1 MSFNNEGKLN
11 IKFGWMCWRGTG
23 EKERKERRPCLVTSF
38 THPSAGCPS
47 HCPRGGDPA
56 PLCAPS
62 LRAARSSGRGRDCG
76 APRWLRVGAEPGAGT
91 GRRRALPGPPP
102 HHGPAIGAPTP
113 SRRAFLSFAPRP
125 CAARSP
131 WTATWTHLRPR
142 GSATEDSASGGRA
155 GPSLRASESPGT
167 ASW

>member
-1 MSFNNEGKLN
+1 MDVLEGNGREGEEGAPALLGDQFHAS
-11 IKFGWMCWRGTG
+11 IRRSPARPTAHEAGT
-23 EKERKERRPCLVTSF
+23 RLPCAHRRCEQPGARARDVTAE
-38 THPSAGCPS
+38 PRAGCALGLSRGRALGSGGPCRVPHLTTVQRS
-47 HCPRGGDPA
+47 EPRR
-56 PLCAPS
+56 L
-62 LRAARSSGRGRDCG
+62 LAARFS
-76 APRWLRVGAEPGAGT
+76 P
-91 GRRRALPGPPP
+91 
-102 HHGPAIGAPTP
+102 
-113 SRRAFLSFAPRP
+113 FAPRP

>member
-38 THPSAGCPS
+38 TRRSAGRPS
-47 HCPRGGDPA
+47 HCPRGGDSA

-62 LRAARSSGRGRDCG
+62 LRAARSSGQGRDCG

-113 SRRAFLSFAPRP
+113 SRRAFLSLRAKALCCPKP
-125 CAARSP
+125 VDSDLDP
-131 WTATWTHLRPR
+131 PPATWVR
-142 GSATEDSASGGRA
+142 D
-155 GPSLRASESPGT
+155 
-167 ASW
+167 

>member
-38 THPSAGCPS
+38 THPSAGRPS

-91 GRRRALPGPPP
+91 GRRRALPGPHLTTVQRSEP
-102 HHGPAIGAPTP
+102 
-113 SRRAFLSFAPRP
+113 RRLLAARFSPFAPRP

>member
-38 THPSAGCPS
+38 THPSAGRPS

-62 LRAARSSGRGRDCG
+62 LRAARSSGRDVTAEPRAGCALGLSRGR
-76 APRWLRVGAEPGAGT
+76 APGAGGPCPVPHLT
-91 GRRRALPGPPP
+91 MVQRSEPRRLLAARFSP
-102 HHGPAIGAPTP
+102 
-113 SRRAFLSFAPRP
+113 FAPRP

-155 GPSLRASESPGT
+155 GPSLRASESPET